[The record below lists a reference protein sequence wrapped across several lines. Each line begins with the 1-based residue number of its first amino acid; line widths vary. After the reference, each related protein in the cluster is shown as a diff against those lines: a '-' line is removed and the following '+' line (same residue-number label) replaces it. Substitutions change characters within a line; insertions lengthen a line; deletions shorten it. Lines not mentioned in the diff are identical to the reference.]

1 MNMSVI
7 VRLGQEEDVEGIMKI
22 VKAVVPMMQASGNFQ
37 WDEVYPSE
45 AAFRKDVEIGQCYV
59 AEKTHEDGSQEIVG
73 VAALTEDQSEEY
85 ADCGWDL
92 GIPAVVPHRLAV
104 SPTCHRQGIAA
115 KLYAKGDEL
124 ARERGYDRV
133 RVDTNKLNVPM
144 NKTIQAAGYVY
155 AGEISLNS
163 KPKDMRFNTYEKLL

>member
-1 MNMSVI
+1 MSVI
-7 VRLGQEEDVEGIMKI
+7 IRNGREEDLQGIMVI
-22 VKAVVPMMQASGNFQ
+22 IRAVVPMMQASGNFQ
-37 WDEVYPSE
+37 WDEVYPTE
-45 AAFRKDVEIGQCYV
+45 DAFRNDIKLSQCYV
-59 AEKTHEDGSQEIVG
+59 AEKTNEDGTKEIAG

-92 GIPAVVPHRLAV
+92 SIPAVVPHRLAV

-115 KLYAKGDEL
+115 MLYAKGDEL

-144 NKTIQAAGYVY
+144 NKTIVGAGYKY

-163 KPKDMRFNTYEKLL
+163 KPKDMRFNTYEKIL

>member
-1 MNMSVI
+1 MSVVI
-7 VRLGQEEDVEGIMKI
+7 RLGKEGDVEAIMRI
-22 VKAVVPMMQASGNFQ
+22 VKACIPAMQASGNFQ
-37 WDEVYPSE
+37 WDEVYPNE
-45 AAFRKDVEIGQCYV
+45 AAFRKDIEIGQCYV
-59 AEKTHEDGSQEIVG
+59 AEKTNEDGSKEIAG
-73 VAALTEDQSEEY
+73 VAALTEDQSVEY

-92 GIPAVVPHRLAV
+92 SIPAVVPHRLAV

-133 RVDTNKLNVPM
+133 RVDTNSLNVPM
-144 NKTIQAAGYVY
+144 NKTIQAHGYKY

-163 KPKDMRFNTYEKLL
+163 KPKDMRFNTYEKML